1 MAGLVERHSSITGQW
16 RRQADTRHFMK
27 GFPEALLQM
36 SLPLSDL
43 VLGTLLLPLALSL
56 IDPLRTEAVTAAPDD
71 STTAGCQLL

>member
-1 MAGLVERHSSITGQW
+1 
-16 RRQADTRHFMK
+16 MK